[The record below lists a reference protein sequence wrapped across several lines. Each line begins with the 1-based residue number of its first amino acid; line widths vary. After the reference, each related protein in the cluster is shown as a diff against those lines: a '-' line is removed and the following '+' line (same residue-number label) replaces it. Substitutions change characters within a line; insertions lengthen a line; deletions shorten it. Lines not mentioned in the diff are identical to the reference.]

1 MRSFIFLAL
10 FATTAGLAQTRID
23 KSVSVRAGQRLVLNV
38 EYPNVT
44 LQTWDKPEV
53 QVTGTASINRGE
65 HDEAFYL
72 DVASQG
78 DAVTVTS
85 MLKDKENIPE
95 RILIKRGDQEYFFK
109 TANYHDPEVQKF
121 LSENGGEYRYRS
133 TGVHQDIALTVFVPR
148 NTSVEVNAKHGLV
161 EATAFEAPLKVTSK
175 HGSIDI
181 TFAQPVK
188 GSIVAR
194 CQYGEILT
202 NLDVKFERA
211 SDGGK
216 NGKRWTEIGMA
227 TGPGPQYILESKY
240 GNLYLRK
247 SK

>member
-1 MRSFIFLAL
+1 MRSLIFLVL

-23 KSVSVRAGQRLVLNV
+23 KSVPVWAGQRLILNFDF
-38 EYPNVT
+38 PNVK
-44 LQTWDKPEV
+44 LQTWDKSEI

-72 DVASQG
+72 DVASQS
-78 DAVTVTS
+78 DAVTITS
-85 MLKDKENIPE
+85 MLRDKENIPE
-95 RILIKRGDQEYFFK
+95 RILIKRGEQEYFFK
-109 TANYHDPEVQKF
+109 TANYNDAEVQKF
-121 LSENGGEYRYRS
+121 LSENGGDYRYRS

-148 NTSVEVNAKHGLV
+148 NTSVEVIATHGLI
-161 EATAFEAPLKVTSK
+161 EARAFDAPLKVTSK

-181 TFAQPVK
+181 TFTQPVRM
-188 GSIVAR
+188 GIVAR

-216 NGKRWTEIGMA
+216 NGKRWTEISS
-227 TGPGPQYILESKY
+227 GPGSGPHHILESKY
-240 GNLYLRK
+240 GNIYLRK
-247 SK
+247 SE